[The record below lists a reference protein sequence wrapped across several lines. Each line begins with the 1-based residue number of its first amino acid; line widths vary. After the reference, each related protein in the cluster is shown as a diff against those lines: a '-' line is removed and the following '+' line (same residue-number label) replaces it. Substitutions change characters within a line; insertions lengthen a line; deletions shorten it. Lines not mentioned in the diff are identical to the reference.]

1 MLARVY
7 SASIFG
13 LEAYP
18 IEIEVDIA
26 SGLPRINIV
35 GLPDT
40 AVKESKERVH
50 SAINNSGYVYPD
62 GKITINLAPADIKK
76 EGPCFDLPIA
86 LGILASSGQLNAG
99 DLKDFCLL
107 GELSLDGKVRAIKG
121 ALPIALSLRKANH
134 KTKLILPYENA
145 AEAAVVSEIEVY
157 PVRSLIEAVGFFS
170 GNISILSHKIDL
182 SEVLKESSKLDELD
196 FADVK
201 GQNSVKR
208 ALEVAA
214 AGAHNV
220 LMIGPPGAGKSML
233 AKRFSSI
240 LPEMSL
246 EECLETT
253 QIYSIA
259 GMLQSNQAL
268 ITQRPYRTPHHT
280 ASDIALVGGGTI
292 PKPGEISLAHNG
304 VLFLDELPEFHRNA
318 LEALR
323 QPLEEGWVGICRI
336 SKMLAFPS
344 CFCLIAAMNPC
355 PCGFF
360 GNNSHQKPC
369 HCSPAQI
376 LRYRAKISG
385 PLLDRIDIHIEV
397 PELRASELIQPKEY
411 ESSRQIKQRVNRAR
425 LRQLERF
432 RHTNIYFNSRM
443 NHKQI
448 KGFCLLSEPAKQLLR
463 QAINELGF
471 SARAYDKILK
481 VSRTIADLAEA
492 DEIQAE
498 HIAEA
503 IQYRSL
509 DRNLWV

>member
-13 LEAYP
+13 IEAYP
-18 IEIEVDIA
+18 VEIEVDIT
-26 SGLPRINIV
+26 SGLPRVNIV

-50 SAINNSGYVYPD
+50 SAIKNSGYTYPD
-62 GKITINLAPADIKK
+62 GKVTINLAPADIKK

-86 LGILASSGQLNAG
+86 LGILADSGQLNARQL
-99 DLKDFCLL
+99 DEYCLL
-107 GELSLDGKVRAIKG
+107 GELALDGKVRPIKG
-121 ALPIALSLRKANH
+121 ALPIALSLRNEKE
-134 KTKLILPYENA
+134 KKKLILPYENA
-145 AEAAVVSEIEVY
+145 SEAAVVAGVEVY
-157 PVRSLIEAVGFFS
+157 PVNTLNQAAGFISGDILIPA
-170 GNISILSHKIDL
+170 HKVNL
-182 SEVLKESSKLDELD
+182 NELFNTLNQTDELD
-196 FADVK
+196 LADVK
-201 GQNSVKR
+201 GQLFAKR

-214 AGAHNV
+214 AGCHNV

-233 AKRFSSI
+233 AKRFAGI
-240 LPEMSL
+240 LPDMGL

-259 GMLQSNQAL
+259 GMLKSNQAL
-268 ITQRPYRTPHHT
+268 VTKRPYRAVHHT

-292 PKPGEISLAHNG
+292 PKPGEVSLAHNG

-323 QPLEEGWVGICRI
+323 QPLEEGWLRISRI
-336 SKMLAFPS
+336 SKMITFPS
-344 CFCLIAAMNPC
+344 SFCLVAAMNPC

-360 GNNSHQKPC
+360 GNNSNHRVC
-369 HCSPAQI
+369 RCSPRQI
-376 LRYRAKISG
+376 LKYRAKISG
-385 PLLDRIDIHIEV
+385 PLADRIDIHIEV
-397 PELRASELIQPKEY
+397 PVLKPSELVLPQQL
-411 ESSRQIKQRVNRAR
+411 ESSRDIKQRVNQAR
-425 LRQLERF
+425 RRQLERF
-432 RHTNIYFNSRM
+432 QYTNIYFNSRM

-448 KGFCLLSEPAKQLLR
+448 KKFCQLSDSAKELLS
-463 QAINELGF
+463 QAINQLGF

-481 VSRTIADLAEA
+481 ISRTITDLAQES
-492 DEIQAE
+492 EIQAE

-509 DRNLWV
+509 DRNLWL

>member
-201 GQNSVKR
+201 GQNAVKR

-220 LMIGPPGAGKSML
+220 L
-233 AKRFSSI
+233 
-240 LPEMSL
+240 
-246 EECLETT
+246 
-253 QIYSIA
+253 
-259 GMLQSNQAL
+259 
-268 ITQRPYRTPHHT
+268 
-280 ASDIALVGGGTI
+280 
-292 PKPGEISLAHNG
+292 
-304 VLFLDELPEFHRNA
+304 
-318 LEALR
+318 
-323 QPLEEGWVGICRI
+323 
-336 SKMLAFPS
+336 
-344 CFCLIAAMNPC
+344 
-355 PCGFF
+355 
-360 GNNSHQKPC
+360 
-369 HCSPAQI
+369 
-376 LRYRAKISG
+376 
-385 PLLDRIDIHIEV
+385 
-397 PELRASELIQPKEY
+397 
-411 ESSRQIKQRVNRAR
+411 
-425 LRQLERF
+425 
-432 RHTNIYFNSRM
+432 
-443 NHKQI
+443 
-448 KGFCLLSEPAKQLLR
+448 
-463 QAINELGF
+463 AIW
-471 SARAYDKILK
+471 
-481 VSRTIADLAEA
+481 
-492 DEIQAE
+492 Q
-498 HIAEA
+498 
-503 IQYRSL
+503 QYA
-509 DRNLWV
+509 